1 MLVKK
6 NKDLKLM
13 TMNCL
18 QKRKRKLA
26 KGTKVNVMFMLL
38 VFLNAPLKIHSEKCL
53 VSLDRL
59 KK

>member
-1 MLVKK
+1 VLVKK

-13 TMNCL
+13 TMNSL
-18 QKRKRKLA
+18 QKRKLV
-26 KGTKVNVMFMLL
+26 KGMKVNVMFMLQ
-38 VFLNAPLKIHSEKCL
+38 VFPNAPLKIHSEKCL